1 MAPFLRDIGL
11 EEAFRYPADRLL
23 KDLVHERALDVQ
35 ILCFDAYCLRDPVK
49 FAADCFHIVVAQIQ
63 VPYRTAGS
71 GDISKAPN
79 SAQPEGNTFGRI
91 GESQSCNSYV
101 FKIYPDDRGKS

>member
-23 KDLVHERALDVQ
+23 KDLVHERALDVE

-49 FAADCFHIVVAQIQ
+49 FAADCFHIAKMKSDKLS
-63 VPYRTAGS
+63 P
-71 GDISKAPN
+71 
-79 SAQPEGNTFGRI
+79 PENLFFR
-91 GESQSCNSYV
+91 QSDNLS
-101 FKIYPDDRGKS
+101 FFNIKLT